1 MSYVMAAPELITA
14 AATDLSNIGSAV
26 AAGNA
31 AAAAQTTSVLAAAED
46 EVSAAIAALFSAHG
60 QSFQAL
66 SAQAAA
72 FHSQFVQA
80 LTAGARS
87 YVGAEAANVA
97 ALQSVVQDA
106 LDLVNAP
113 TGVLTGSPLI
123 GNGALSLSGASGGAG
138 VDPVAL
144 IMNGSGFPVPA
155 PTYLNAV
162 NNLYIQLRDP
172 GATPVPLTTP
182 EGLYP
187 LTGVNSLP
195 VGNSI
200 AQGVATLNNAILQQI
215 AAGNH
220 VDVFG
225 YSQSSTIS
233 SLVMS
238 QLAAEHVPS
247 SDVSFIL
254 VGDPSNPNGGFLE
267 RFVGLSVPTL
277 GISANLT
284 GATPS
289 NLYPT
294 AIYTIEY
301 DGFADFPRY
310 PINLLSDLNAFAGV
324 AFDHTAYANLTP
336 QQISGAT
343 DLGTYGD
350 TTYYMIATNNLPL
363 LEPLRWIPF
372 GNPLADLLQPDL
384 KVLVDLGYG
393 STTQGWSPGP
403 PNVPTPFG
411 LFPTNIN
418 PANVVTAL
426 AQGIPEGVT
435 NAISDLQTGQLTN
448 YSSLQG
454 LFDATYTLGLTPS
467 EHPTPTQLLG
477 AVATYFNADVPTAP
491 ITLASSPADI
501 VNTLTSVAS
510 TDISIV
516 NPAVSTALAVGVSL
530 PNYDAS
536 LFLNNLQTG
545 NLLAAVGDPIAAD
558 TALVPFLVAIGV
570 VLPIGEALATT
581 GYDLVGGLVP

>member
-1 MSYVMAAPELITA
+1 MSYLVAAPDMLATA
-14 AATDLSNIGSAV
+14 AADLEGIGSALT
-26 AAGNA
+26 AATA
-31 AAAAQTTSVLAAAED
+31 AAAAPTTAVAAAGAD
-46 EVSAAIAALFSAHG
+46 EVSTAIAALFSTHAQAH
-60 QSFQAL
+60 QAL
-66 SAQAAA
+66 SAEAAL
-72 FHSQFVQA
+72 FHTQFVQA
-80 LTAGARS
+80 LTAAVKA
-87 YVGAEAANVA
+87 YAGAEAASA
-97 ALQSVVQDA
+97 APLQSVVQDA

-123 GNGALSLSGASGGAG
+123 GNGALSLSGASGGAAA
-138 VDPVAL
+138 DVAL
-144 IMNGSGFPVPA
+144 ILGPSGFPVP
-155 PTYLNAV
+155 PSTYLNAV
-162 NNLYIQLRDP
+162 NRLYVQFLDP
-172 GATPVPLTTP
+172 GAIPVPLTTP

-187 LTGVNSLP
+187 ITGINTLTINNS
-195 VGNSI
+195 V

-220 VDVFG
+220 VDVYG

-233 SLVMS
+233 SLLMS

-247 SDVSFIL
+247 RDVSFIL

-267 RFVGLSVPTL
+267 RFVGASFPSFGLT
-277 GISANLT
+277 ANIT

-294 AIYTIEY
+294 SIYTKEY
-301 DGFADFPRY
+301 DGFADFPQY
-310 PINLLSDLNAFAGV
+310 PIDLLSDLNAFAGI

-336 QQISGAT
+336 QQISGAA
-343 DLGTYGD
+343 DLGTYGE
-350 TTYYMIATNNLPL
+350 TTYYMIPTNNLPL

-384 KVLVDLGYG
+384 TVLVDLGYG
-393 STTQGWSPGP
+393 STTQGYSPGP

-418 PANVVTAL
+418 PVNVASAL
-426 AQGIPEGVT
+426 VQGIPEGVT

-448 YSSLQG
+448 DSSLQG
-454 LFDATYTLGLTPS
+454 LFDAAYTFGLTPS
-467 EHPTPTQLLG
+467 EHPTLPQLLG
-477 AVATYFNADVPTAP
+477 AVATFFNGDVPIAP

-510 TDISIV
+510 TDLSIV
-516 NPAVSTALAVGVSL
+516 NPAVNTALAVGVSL
-530 PNYDAS
+530 PSYDVS

-558 TALVPFLVAIGV
+558 VALAPFLVAFGV
-570 VLPIGEALATT
+570 VLPVGEALATT
-581 GYDLVGGLVP
+581 GYDLFGGLVP

>member
-1 MSYVMAAPELITA
+1 MSYLVAAPNMLAT
-14 AATDLSNIGSAV
+14 AATDLEGIGSSLT
-26 AAGNA
+26 AATA
-31 AAAAQTTSVLAAAED
+31 AAAAPTTAVAAAGTD
-46 EVSAAIAALFSAHG
+46 EVSTAIAALFSSH
-60 QSFQAL
+60 
-66 SAQAAA
+66 AQAHQAFSAEAA
-72 FHSQFVQA
+72 GFHTQFVQA
-80 LTAGARS
+80 LTAAADA
-87 YVGAEAANVA
+87 YAGAEAANA
-97 ALQSVVQDA
+97 APLQSVVHDA
-106 LDLVNAP
+106 LDLVNTPA
-113 TGVLTGSPLI
+113 GILTGRPLI
-123 GNGALSLSGASGGAG
+123 PNSAA
-138 VDPVAL
+138 DVAL
-144 IMNGSGFPVPA
+144 ILGPSGFPVPP
-155 PTYLNAV
+155 PTYLSAV
-162 NNLYIQLRDP
+162 NNLYVQFLDK
-172 GATPVPLTTP
+172 GAIPVPLTTP

-187 LTGVNSLP
+187 ITGVNTLLIN
-195 VGNSI
+195 NSVT
-200 AQGVATLNNAILQQI
+200 QGVATLNNAILQQI

-220 VDVFG
+220 VDVYG
-225 YSQSSTIS
+225 YSQSSTVS
-233 SLVMS
+233 SLVMA

-267 RFVGLSVPTL
+267 RFVSASAPSFGLTTN
-277 GISANLT
+277 IT

-294 AIYTIEY
+294 SIYTKEY
-301 DGFADFPRY
+301 DGFADFPQY
-310 PINLLSDLNAFAGV
+310 PINLLSDLNAFAGI
-324 AFDHTAYANLTP
+324 AFDHTAYVNLTP

-350 TTYYMIATNNLPL
+350 TTYYMIPTNNLPL

-384 KVLVDLGYG
+384 TVLVDLGYG

-411 LFPTNIN
+411 LFPTNVN

-426 AQGIPEGVT
+426 AQGIPEGVN
-435 NAISDLQTGQLTN
+435 NAISDLQTGHLTN

-454 LFDATYTLGLTPS
+454 LLDAAYTFGLTPS
-467 EHPTPTQLLG
+467 EHPTLSQVLG
-477 AVATYFNADVPTAP
+477 AVATFFNGDVPIAP

-516 NPAVSTALAVGVSL
+516 NPALNTALAVGVSL

-558 TALVPFLVAIGV
+558 VALAPFLVAFGV
-570 VLPIGEALATT
+570 VLPVGEAFATT
-581 GYDLVGGLVP
+581 GYELVGGLIP

>member
-1 MSYVMAAPELITA
+1 MSYLVAVPDMLASAATDVEGIGSSLTAATA
-14 AATDLSNIGSAV
+14 AAAPPTTAV
-26 AAGNA
+26 AAAGA
-31 AAAAQTTSVLAAAED
+31 D
-46 EVSAAIAALFSAHG
+46 EVSSAIAALFSSHAQAH
-60 QSFQAL
+60 QAL
-66 SAQAAA
+66 SAEAAV
-72 FHSQFVQA
+72 FHTRFVQA
-80 LTAGARS
+80 LTGAANA
-87 YVGAEAANVA
+87 YAGAEAANA
-97 ALQSVVQDA
+97 APLQRVVQDV

-113 TGVLTGSPLI
+113 
-123 GNGALSLSGASGGAG
+123 SLSGASGTAAA
-138 VDPVAL
+138 DVAL
-144 IMNGSGFPVPA
+144 IMGPSGFPVPP
-155 PTYLNAV
+155 PTYLNAL
-162 NNLYIQLRDP
+162 NKLYVQVLHP

-187 LTGVNSLP
+187 ITGVNSLKLNTS
-195 VGNSI
+195 V

-220 VDVFG
+220 VDVVG
-225 YSQSSTIS
+225 YSQSSTVS

-238 QLAAEHVPS
+238 QLAAEHVPP

-267 RFVGLSVPTL
+267 RFVGGSIPSFGVT
-277 GISANLT
+277 ANLT

-294 AIYTIEY
+294 SIYTKEY
-301 DGFADFPRY
+301 DGFADFPQY
-310 PINLLSDLNAFAGV
+310 PINLLSDLNAYAGI

-343 DLGTYGD
+343 NLGTFGN
-350 TTYYMIATNNLPL
+350 TTYYMLPTNNLPL

-372 GNPLADLLQPDL
+372 GNPLADLVQPDL
-384 KVLVDLGYG
+384 TVLVDLGYG

-418 PANVVTAL
+418 PATVVTAL
-426 AQGIPEGVT
+426 AQGIPEGVH

-454 LFDATYTLGLTPS
+454 LLDAAFTFGLTPS
-467 EHPTPTQLLG
+467 EHPTVSQLLG
-477 AVATYFNADVPTAP
+477 AVATFYNADVPVTP
-491 ITLASSPADI
+491 ITLTSSPADI
-501 VNTLTSVAS
+501 VNVLTSVAS
-510 TDISIV
+510 TDVSIV
-516 NPAVSTALAVGVSL
+516 DPAINTALAIGASA

-536 LFLNNLQTG
+536 LFLNNLQSG

-558 TALVPFLVAIGV
+558 VALLPFLVVFGG
-570 VLPIGEALATT
+570 VLPVGEALATT
-581 GYDLVGGLVP
+581 GYELIGGLIP